1 MKTIL
6 AATWNAL
13 IDRLRR
19 EQILGCTVL
28 EHGGWKHPW
37 QVTPSWNFERE
48 EWVCEIHPGFVNGL
62 DAEVRLDA
70 KEAPLETVA
79 RLGAKNGERVDAWL
93 TEGPQMPLRQWRAIG
108 ADASPESV
116 SVSGFE
122 TIVESYEPVP
132 EFFVALGAGA
142 AEEGGRLLRATEIVL
157 QQDRLTT
164 GTDWTFGA
172 GVDGTI
178 AQFNVT
184 YRLPPGSRER
194 AYLRTTSRYEPPTAP
209 DPMDRLMGRWEDEGF
224 DALHLATV
232 FLLAPED
239 MPAGSEPGPD
249 WTPDV
254 KHRVFWNLVHAVR
267 FDPPVG
273 RTENITLFTGLAG
286 GVADGIINQMLAE
299 NNDASAAASEFLANR
314 TVEGRFWSI

>member
-6 AATWNAL
+6 ATTWNAL

-19 EQILGCTVL
+19 EQVIGCTVL
-28 EHGGWKHPW
+28 AHGGWKHPW
-37 QVTPSWNFERE
+37 HVTPSWSFERE

-70 KEAPLETVA
+70 GDAPLETLE
-79 RLGAKNGERVDAWL
+79 RLGARTGERVDAWL
-93 TEGPQMPLRQWRAIG
+93 TENPQMPLRQWRAIG
-108 ADASPESV
+108 TDASPENV

-132 EFFVALGAGA
+132 EFFRSLGAG
-142 AEEGGRLLRATEIVL
+142 EPGQRGRLLRATEIVL

-172 GVDGTI
+172 GVDGTF

-184 YRLPPGSRER
+184 YGLPPGARER
-194 AYLRTTSRYEPPTAP
+194 AYLRTTSRYEPPAPP
-209 DPMDRLMGRWEDEGF
+209 DPLDRLMGRWEDEGF

-232 FLLAPED
+232 YLLSPED
-239 MPAGSEPGPD
+239 TPSETNPGSE
-249 WTPDV
+249 WTPYV

-273 RTENITLFTGLAG
+273 RTENLTLFTGLAG
-286 GVADGIINQMLAE
+286 GVADGLINQLLAD
-299 NNDASAAASEFLANR
+299 NNDKSVAASEFLANR
-314 TVEGRFWSI
+314 TVEGSFWSI

>member
-6 AATWNAL
+6 ATTWNAL

-19 EQILGCTVL
+19 EQILGCTVM

-37 QVTPSWNFERE
+37 QVTPSWSFERE
-48 EWVCEIHPGFVNGL
+48 EWVAQIHPGFVNGL

-70 KEAPLETVA
+70 GEAPPETLE
-79 RLGAKNGERVDAWL
+79 RLGARNEERVDARL
-93 TEGPQMPLRQWRAIG
+93 TEGPQMALRQWRAIG

-122 TIVESYEPVP
+122 TIVESFEPVP
-132 EFFVALGAGA
+132 EFFRSLGAG
-142 AEEGGRLLRATEIVL
+142 EDGRLLRATEIVL

-172 GVDGTI
+172 GVDGTV

-184 YRLPPGSRER
+184 YGLQPGSRER
-194 AYLRTTSRYEPPTAP
+194 AYLRTTSRHEPPAPP

-232 FLLAPED
+232 YLLSPED
-239 MPAGSEPGPD
+239 MSAGSNPGPD
-249 WTPDV
+249 WTPYV

-286 GVADGIINQMLAE
+286 GVADGIINQLLAE
-299 NNDASAAASEFLANR
+299 NNDKSAAASEFLANR

>member
-13 IDRLRR
+13 IARLRR
-19 EQILGCTVL
+19 EQIVGCTVM

-37 QVTPSWNFERE
+37 QVTPSWSFERE
-48 EWVCEIHPGFVNGL
+48 EWVARIHPGFVNGL
-62 DAEVRLDA
+62 DAEVRLRTE
-70 KEAPLETVA
+70 EAPLETVV
-79 RLGAKNGERVDAWL
+79 RLGGRNGRRVDAWL
-93 TEGPQMPLRQWRAIG
+93 TEGPQMTLRQWRPIG
-108 ADASPESV
+108 ADATPESV

-122 TIVESYEPVP
+122 TIVESFEPVP
-132 EFFVALGAGA
+132 EFFRSLGAG
-142 AEEGGRLLRATEIVL
+142 EDGRLLRATEIML

-172 GVDGTI
+172 GADGTF

-184 YRLPPGSRER
+184 YGLPPGARER
-194 AYLRTTSRYEPPTAP
+194 AYLRTTSRYEPPAP
-209 DPMDRLMGRWEDEGF
+209 PHPMDRLLGRWEDEGF

-232 FLLAPED
+232 YLLSPED
-239 MPAGSEPGPD
+239 TPAGAKPGPD
-249 WTPDV
+249 WTPYV

-267 FDPPVG
+267 SDPPVG
-273 RTENITLFTGLAG
+273 RTENITIFTGLAG
-286 GVADGIINQMLAE
+286 GVADGLINQLLAT

-314 TVEGRFWSI
+314 TVEGRFWTV